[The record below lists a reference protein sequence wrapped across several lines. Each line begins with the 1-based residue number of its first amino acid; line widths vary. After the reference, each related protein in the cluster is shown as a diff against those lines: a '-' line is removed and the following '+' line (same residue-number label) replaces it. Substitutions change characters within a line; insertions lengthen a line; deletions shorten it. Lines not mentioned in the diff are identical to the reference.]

1 MYLWRDA
8 HGKMVT
14 MVTKRQKHTKHK
26 TPRSLGFVGGITR
39 LSTRTK
45 VLVGVALFA
54 LVSYS
59 LIFFIPKPVAYAYG
73 SDDCTTQLTLAPQL
87 MKQSVASGYQVEFK
101 DLIVVGDTPVAA
113 LKTCFVATAPPTVG
127 QSIVKVSPFGAF
139 VGMKHYQITVPEAP
153 TARAGGFIGKTLPLT
168 RPISIDL
175 TSNDEVFSYGVTV
188 GDKTTKCGHDKGSLS
203 CDLERLGLEQG
214 KEYTAQLDRYFGD
227 NRIATL
233 NKGQIKTLQALV
245 LVKSNVSEGQ
255 TVYDNPAAL
264 TFEYDK
270 ELLHATA
277 ELKRRTGDALEVVP
291 VSTTVDGK
299 RIVVTPASELKRNET
314 FEVTLIQAEA
324 KDGSGLPGAQKT
336 AFIMSGGPKVT
347 GVSAPAAGG
356 PLSGT
361 ITVTFDQEIANVDAI
376 AKLVTVEGLSAS
388 VVKSGSSLR
397 ISYSGAPKCADYKIT
412 VKKGLESAAK
422 VVQTDDW
429 TFTGRTQCY
438 SLRTIGTS
446 KNGRAIN
453 AYIFGSGGKT
463 ILYTGAIHGNEYSAR
478 NLMNAWVDEIEAN
491 PQNIPANIQLVVIP
505 TVNPDGVAAGTR
517 VNANNVDL
525 NRNFDVS
532 DWKSDIQT
540 VGGQPFAGGG
550 GSAPMSEPETQ
561 ALANYTRQLAP
572 SLTMSYHA
580 AAAYVIANTCGDSG
594 ALAST
599 YASMVR
605 YRNMTGVSGA
615 FSYEITGTYDDWI
628 CEKLGRRS
636 VLVELTTNSNA
647 EFSRHKAA
655 LWQMSRS

>member
-1 MYLWRDA
+1 M
-8 HGKMVT
+8 GG
-14 MVTKRQKHTKHK
+14 MVTKRKKHTTHK
-26 TPRSLGFVGGITR
+26 TPRSHGFIGGIKR
-39 LSTRTK
+39 LSIRTK
-45 VLVGVALFA
+45 VLVGVAL
-54 LVSYS
+54 LVLISYG

-73 SDDCTTQLTLAPQL
+73 AEDCTRQLTLLPKS
-87 MKQSVASGYQVEFK
+87 MKQTTGSGYQVEFK
-101 DLIVVGDTPVAA
+101 DLIVVGSTPVAA
-113 LKTCFVATAPPTVG
+113 LKTCFTATAPPLVG
-127 QSIVKVSPFGAF
+127 ASIVKVSPFGAWLG
-139 VGMKHYQITVPEAP
+139 VKHYQISVPDAP
-153 TARAGGFIGKTLPLT
+153 KARAADFIGKTLPLT
-168 RPISIDL
+168 RPISIGL
-175 TSNDEVFSYGVTV
+175 TSHDEVFSYGVAV
-188 GDKTTKCGHDKGSLS
+188 GDKTTKCDHDNGALS
-203 CDLERLGLEQG
+203 CDLQQLGLEQG
-214 KEYTAQLDRYFGD
+214 KEYTAQLDRYFNDKKVSTMTRGK
-227 NRIATL
+227 IT
-233 NKGQIKTLQALV
+233 TLQALV
-245 LVKSNVSEGQ
+245 LVKGSVADGQ
-255 TVYDNPAAL
+255 TIYDKPASL

-270 ELLHATA
+270 TLLDAKA
-277 ELKRRTGDALEVVP
+277 EIKQRSGEALDIVP
-291 VSTTVDGK
+291 SKTTVDGK
-299 RIVVTPASELKRNET
+299 TVVITPDAELKRNTT
-314 FEVTLIQAEA
+314 FEVTLKQAEA
-324 KDGSGLPGAQKT
+324 EDGSGLAGEQKIP
-336 AFIMSGGPKVT
+336 FMMSGGPKVT
-347 GVSAPAAGG
+347 GISAPSSGG

-361 ITVTFDQEIANVDAI
+361 ITVTLDQEVANVDAI
-376 AKLVTVEGLSAS
+376 AKLVSIQGIEAS
-388 VVKSGSSLR
+388 VAKSGNTLK
-397 ISYSGAPKCADYKIT
+397 ISYAGAPKCATYTIT

-422 VVQTDDW
+422 VAQTEDW
-429 TFTGRTQCY
+429 AFSGRTQCY
-438 SLRTIGTS
+438 TLRTIGTS

-491 PQNIPANIQLVVIP
+491 PQNIPVNTQLVVIP

-517 VNANNVDL
+517 TNANNVDL

-532 DWKSDIQT
+532 DWKSDIQN

-561 ALANYTRQLAP
+561 VLANYTRQLAP